1 MIEGNK
7 VEVFLSDELREK
19 TKLFNLEKELATCHD
34 HDNGFK
40 LLNSEHNLQI
50 TFEDVSNFSID
61 YANNG
66 HLAFVLSTPWLL
78 ISMPETLS
86 KEHLKILKNIIDN
99 LDGNSLAIY
108 AFIDNKFEQYVFDEK
123 KYKDNKDML
132 VKVLKKKKLAIK

>member
-19 TKLFNLEKELATCHD
+19 TKLFSLEKDLVICGS
-34 HDNGFK
+34 HDNGLK

-66 HLAFVLSTPWLL
+66 HLTFVLSTPWLL
-78 ISMPETLS
+78 ISMPEILS
-86 KEHLKILKNIIDN
+86 KEHLKILKDIIDN
-99 LDGNSLAIY
+99 LDGNNMAIY
-108 AFIDNKFEQYVFDEK
+108 AFINNKLNSFIFDDT
-123 KYKDNKDML
+123 YKDNKDML
-132 VKVLKKKKLAIK
+132 VKVLKKKKLEIK